1 MGSRKSSKI
10 PYILIVVLGAAIAGL
25 LLYMVPYRYRL
36 NQTVTFSQSNDPLD
50 NPLTGYAPDAANT
63 EECSD
68 SQLVYIGL
76 TWRDWEPS
84 AGQYD
89 IQGLEEKFHIQEW
102 KQDNKHAVLRFICD
116 IPGEEGHKDIP
127 EWLYEQTRDGE
138 FYQTEYGAGYS
149 PNYGNEYFR
158 ERHSLAL
165 EALAEYC
172 NQDDFVAYVELG
184 SLGHWG
190 EWHTN
195 TDAGLEPLPDAEIC
209 WAYVLDY
216 SDNFYNARLLMRRN
230 FVMAQEGNLGLYN
243 DMTGSEPDTRE
254 WLDWIRDGGSYETSG
269 SELLYSPMEDFWQEA
284 PSGGEFTSMYSAE
297 ELLGEQMVET
307 LDLVKESHM
316 TFIGPNC
323 PEGEIKDSEAAETLR
338 ERLGYRYYISSMST
352 QYSFANNSLEVEM
365 TWENAGI
372 APLYWDWPVTMYV
385 YNSKGELKYWELLDM
400 NLTDLLPEEQMTV
413 RASIPFTDEFREG
426 YQMGIGITDPDEDEY
441 ISLAMEA
448 EERDHVQII
457 YTYTGDEG
465 GDDTN
470 E

>member
-284 PSGGEFTSMYSAE
+284 PSGGVFCGGAVGRTDGGDAGSGKGVPYDVHRSQLSGRGDKGFGSGGNAE
-297 ELLGEQMVET
+297 G
-307 LDLVKESHM
+307 
-316 TFIGPNC
+316 TFG
-323 PEGEIKDSEAAETLR
+323 
-338 ERLGYRYYISSMST
+338 ISVLHI
-352 QYSFANNSLEVEM
+352 QH
-365 TWENAGI
+365 
-372 APLYWDWPVTMYV
+372 
-385 YNSKGELKYWELLDM
+385 
-400 NLTDLLPEEQMTV
+400 
-413 RASIPFTDEFREG
+413 
-426 YQMGIGITDPDEDEY
+426 EY
-441 ISLAMEA
+441 AVFLCQQQS
-448 EERDHVQII
+448 
-457 YTYTGDEG
+457 GG
-465 GDDTN
+465 GDDLGECGDCAFILGLAGN
-470 E
+470 NVCVQQ